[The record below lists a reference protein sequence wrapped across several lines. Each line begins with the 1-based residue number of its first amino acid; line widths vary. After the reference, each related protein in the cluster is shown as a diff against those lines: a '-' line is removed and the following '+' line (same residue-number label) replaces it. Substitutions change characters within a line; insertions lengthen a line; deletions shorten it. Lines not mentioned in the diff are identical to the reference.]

1 MTLVQARQ
9 TSPIPTYIAARS
21 AQGLL
26 AIVDE
31 VIE

>member
-1 MTLVQARQ
+1 MAINWTFVTAECAVDGL
-9 TSPIPTYIAARS
+9 TIPQI
-21 AQGLL
+21 LL

>member
-1 MTLVQARQ
+1 VTINWNFVTAECNVDGL
-9 TSPIPTYIAARS
+9 TIPQI
-21 AQGLL
+21 LL